1 MRGISHPL
9 SSSSPRPSMSKGEAL
24 FSDAIQKVSTMP
36 NYACEPATTVRQRS
50 PWLFSKLLYGV
61 VFVMVAVA
69 AYGWKLHVSQSLKDT
84 APAQATAKVCIQ
96 RPNFASQQ
104 AWQEVLSQAK
114 AEVRQ
119 NLHVETQSAGQQTTV
134 AISLS
139 KLPAESVVST
149 VNIVASA
156 FLLACRADWK
166 LHLEQAYSDAQAKA
180 QLAKSQLFE
189 AETLLDLL
197 RDPRLN
203 SSNGDKPSMPAQPA
217 STENPRWTEIC
228 RRLTELEERRRVL
241 LCERTPLH
249 PSVVEIETRIADMR
263 RELASIPPQIKPE
276 PSAAVAKPSPSA
288 ADADIQAARQAV
300 DQARQVLRQAQANE
314 RAAFAAR
321 GQELQVELLAAQSP
335 PPASLPPRANANLLG
350 KALVTATTSLV
361 GLGMVSLGASLEP
374 AISSLSQLRTL
385 LPVPIV
391 GVIPATYPGRR
402 SVSAWHRHLARYA
415 WVTAGLGVLLAVA
428 WLILHG

>member
-1 MRGISHPL
+1 
-9 SSSSPRPSMSKGEAL
+9 MSKGEAL

-36 NYACEPATTVRQRS
+36 NFACEPATTVRQRC
-50 PWLFSKLLYGV
+50 PWLFSKLLYGA

-69 AYGWKLHVSQSLKDT
+69 AYGWKLHISHSTKDT
-84 APAQATAKVCIQ
+84 VPAQATAKVCIQ
-96 RPNFASQQ
+96 HPNFASQQ

-114 AEVRQ
+114 AEVRE

-139 KLPAESVVST
+139 NLPAESIIST

-156 FLLACRADWK
+156 FSLACRADWK
-166 LHLEQAYSDAQAKA
+166 LHLEQAYSDAQAKV
-180 QLAKSQLFE
+180 QLAKSQVFE
-189 AETLLDLL
+189 AETLLELL

-203 SSNGDKPSMPAQPA
+203 SSADAKPSTPTQQVN
-217 STENPRWTEIC
+217 TDNPRWTEIC
-228 RRLTELEERRRVL
+228 RRLAELEERRRVL
-241 LCERTPLH
+241 LFERTPLH
-249 PSVVEIETRIADMR
+249 PSVVEIETRIADVR
-263 RELASIPPQIKPE
+263 REMASIPQQIIPE
-276 PSAAVAKPSPSA
+276 PSAAAKVSPNA
-288 ADADIQAARQAV
+288 ADAEIQAARQAV
-300 DQARQVLRQAQANE
+300 DQAKQVLRQAQANE

-335 PPASLPPRANANLLG
+335 PPASLPPRANAHLVG

-374 AISSLSQLRTL
+374 AISSLSQLRAL

-391 GVIPATYPGRR
+391 GVIPAAYPGRR
-402 SVSAWHRHLARYA
+402 SVSAWHRRLARYA
-415 WVTAGLGVLLAVA
+415 WVTAGLSVLLAVV